1 MRTEFAIGGE
11 VVSFSEMGP
20 LIDQAADLILKAKR
34 IVVFTGAGVS
44 TESGIADFRSPGGIW
59 QRFDPDDFTYHKYLL
74 SPECRRKNWQLLV
87 MSAPLLQARPNP
99 AHLAIAELEAMGKLE
114 CVITQ
119 NIDNLHQAAGNSPG
133 KVIEL
138 HGTARWVRCL
148 SCDHRYAVEEVLAR
162 LSAGETD
169 PQCTTCSGIL
179 KLMTISF
186 GEPMPLKET
195 LEAQARSRS
204 CDLFIVVGS
213 SLVVYPAADMPSHAL
228 QSGSKLMIVNLDPTH
243 LDQLADVVIHGRAGE
258 VMAKVMERVRERV

>member
-1 MRTEFAIGGE
+1 M
-11 VVSFSEMGP
+11 SFPEIDP
-20 LIDQAADLILKAKR
+20 LIDQAANLILKAKR

-74 SPECRRKNWQLLV
+74 NPECRRKNWELLS
-87 MSAPLLQARPNP
+87 MSAPLLQAKPNP

-119 NIDNLHQAAGNSPG
+119 NIDNLHQTAGNSPT

-148 SCDHRYAVEEVLAR
+148 TCDRRYAVEEVLAR

-169 PQCTTCSGIL
+169 PPCAACSGIL

-186 GEPMPLKET
+186 GEPMPLRET
-195 LEAQARSRS
+195 LEAEARSRS

-228 QSGSKLMIVNLDPTH
+228 RSGSKLMIVNLEPTH
-243 LDQLADVVIHGRAGE
+243 LDEQADVVLRGRAGE
-258 VMAKVMERVRERV
+258 VMSKVMERVRARM